1 MKTKNARRGFSTTGA
16 DQTPERNSINMNTT
30 KTTDIHP
37 GIAPILEGL
46 ETLPEKHYFHVE
58 PGDFGFEEHGTE
70 WIRPLSDFAGSRT
83 WDQLQDDIEDL
94 QPHFFGRWFRLD
106 GSGIPNSERSPE
118 WMAAEWPSIGDTEK
132 QTQHAVALSVGGFL
146 WISDGI
152 WYPVGE
158 TTVGDEPA
166 FVFVQREELA
176 RRRDAEREA
185 AQQAFRARH
194 AVAIVA
200 VRPSWAEDL
209 DVFGVETSE
218 PELSFTR
225 RVGRVEVS
233 QLARLVDGV
242 CVLSSEGPSIF
253 VTDAEALTVEQ
264 ARETADALRTI
275 ADLVGEVR

>member
-1 MKTKNARRGFSTTGA
+1 
-16 DQTPERNSINMNTT
+16 MNTVT
-30 KTTDIHP
+30 PTFDTAEVHP

-46 ETLPEKHYFHVE
+46 RALPDKHYFLLE
-58 PGDFGFEEHGTE
+58 AGDFGFEEHGVE

-94 QPHFFGRWFRLD
+94 HPHFFGRWFRLD
-106 GSGIPNSERSPE
+106 GSVIPKSERSPE
-118 WMAAEWPSIGDTEK
+118 WMATEWSSIGDTEK
-132 QTQHAVALSVGGFL
+132 QTQHAVALSAGGFL
-146 WISDGI
+146 WISDGV
-152 WYPVGE
+152 WYPTGE
-158 TTVGDEPA
+158 TFLGDEPA
-166 FVFVQREELA
+166 FVFVQRDELQQ
-176 RRRDAEREA
+176 RRDAEREA

-194 AVAIVA
+194 AAAIVA

-209 DVFGVETSE
+209 DVFGVEIDE

-253 VTDAEALTVEQ
+253 VTDVEALTVEQ

-275 ADLVGEVR
+275 ADLVGEVQ